1 MAEGMGRI
9 VAVTGATVIA
19 RSGVESAASAG
30 LRIGALV
37 RIVQPEST
45 VFGVVNSLA
54 LEGGDPGAN
63 GAAIQVEIQLLG
75 EVAGASGGFR
85 RGVSWFPRIGDAVE
99 PAPDEDVGIIYAPP
113 KAASIKVGSIHQT
126 HGIPAHILTDE
137 LLGKHFAILGSTGS
151 GKSCTVALVLRTILE
166 SHPGG
171 HIILLD
177 PHNEYGHAFKDRAE
191 LVSIANLHLP
201 YWLLNFEEMTKVLVT
216 GEGGADREA
225 QIMILKEAVLEAKKA
240 ATEGAAGADI
250 ALTVDTPVPFR
261 LSDMKRQIDAGMGK
275 LDKPENSKPYLK
287 ILARLDSLMAD
298 RRFGFMF
305 SNLLVRDVMADV
317 LGRLLRIPVAGKP
330 VTCVDLSG
338 VPSEIVDVVVSVLTR
353 MVFDFAV
360 WSSEEEAMAP
370 VLLVCEEAHRYAPEK
385 SEQGFGPTKQSIA
398 RIAKEGRK
406 YGVSVCLVSQRPSE
420 LSSSILSQCSTLFA
434 LRLGNEH
441 DLAFVRNALP
451 ESAAGFLKV
460 LPALHPQEA
469 VVMGEG
475 VPVPMRIR
483 FDSLPEDGRP
493 KSHTATYSTSWQ
505 EDRLDADFVRR
516 IVQKWRRQA
525 R

>member
-1 MAEGMGRI
+1 MTEGFGKI
-9 VAVTGATVIA
+9 VAVGGANVLA
-19 RSGVESAASAG
+19 RAGVAEVAAAD
-30 LRIGALV
+30 LRIGGLV
-37 RIVQPEST
+37 RIVQPESS
-45 VFGVVNSLA
+45 VYGLVNSLS
-54 LEGGDPGAN
+54 LEGGEGGSVRVD
-63 GAAIQVEIQLLG
+63 IQLLG
-75 EVAGASGGFR
+75 EIVQGGAGFR
-85 RGVSWFPRIGDAVE
+85 RGVSYFPRIGDAVE
-99 PAPDEDVGIIYAPP
+99 PAPEADIATLYAPP
-113 KAASIKVGSIHQT
+113 AAASIRVGTIHQT
-126 HGIPAHILTDE
+126 RAIPAHVLTDE
-137 LLGKHFAILGSTGS
+137 LLGKHFAILGTTGS
-151 GKSCTVALVLRTILE
+151 GKSCTVALILRTILE
-166 SHPGG
+166 HHPGG

-177 PHNEYGHAFKDRAE
+177 PHNEYANAFRERAE
-191 LVSIANLHLP
+191 VVSVANLHLP
-201 YWLLNFEEMTKVLVT
+201 YWLLNFEELVKVLVT
-216 GEGGADREA
+216 GEGGDRDA
-225 QIMILKEAVLEAKKA
+225 QVMILKEAVLEAKKLANEA
-240 ATEGAAGADI
+240 ATDL

-261 LSDMKRQIDAGMGK
+261 LSDLKRQIDGSMGK
-275 LDKPENSKPYLK
+275 LDKPENSKPYMR
-287 ILARLDSLMAD
+287 ILNRLDSLMGD

-305 SNLLVRDVMADV
+305 STLLVRDVMAEI
-317 LGRLLRIPVAGKP
+317 LSRLLRIPVAGKP

-360 WSSEEEAMAP
+360 WASEETSLAP

-385 SEQGFGPTKQSIA
+385 DGGTFGPTKQSIG

-420 LSSSILSQCSTLFA
+420 LSASILSQCSTLFA

-460 LPALHPQEA
+460 LPALHSQEA

-493 KSHTATYSTSWQ
+493 RSHTAAYSTSWQ
-505 EDRLDADFVRR
+505 EDRLDAEFVRR
-516 IVQKWRRQA
+516 VVQKWRKQVK
-525 R
+525 